1 MVFGKRRHRSALVN
15 VFCHVVIAILG
26 MIEPAT
32 VPLDPKIPK
41 TPPHTR
47 TKHEISG
54 WDRPLRRYG
63 NSNIAIWRPIAILD
77 LIEPEVVPNN
87 TNEKIIIIVGLH
99 HTSRDPQRSCEAVRS
114 AILAIAWLLVLGIL
128 QLYIRCFG

>member
-87 TNEKIIIIVGLH
+87 TNEKNNYYSRP
-99 HTSRDPQRSCEAVRS
+99 TS
-114 AILAIAWLLVLGIL
+114 
-128 QLYIRCFG
+128 YIK

>member
-99 HTSRDPQRSCEAVRS
+99 HTSSDPKGAVRQYGRLS
-114 AILAIAWLLVLGIL
+114 
-128 QLYIRCFG
+128 